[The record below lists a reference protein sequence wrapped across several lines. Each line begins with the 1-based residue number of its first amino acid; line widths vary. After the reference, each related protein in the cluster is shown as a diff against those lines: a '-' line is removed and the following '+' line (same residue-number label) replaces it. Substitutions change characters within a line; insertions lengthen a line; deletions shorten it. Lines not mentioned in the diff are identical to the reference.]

1 MLIQDLNYVETV
13 SDEIIGGEK
22 PGYVH
27 KTYAFIDTLSLAE
40 ADAKSVSTGGVVSL
54 TSAYAGT
61 YTAPGLSVSEAHTAS
76 ASAGVFIF
84 Y

>member
-13 SDEIIGGEK
+13 SDEIIEGGN
-22 PGYVH
+22 GFVV
-27 KTYAFIDTLSLAE
+27 AFIDTLSLAE

-61 YTAPGLSVSEAHTAS
+61 YTAPGLSVSEAHTTS